1 MAMRLAIAVVL
12 VALLAFA
19 APGRADVSAICPR
32 LTPGQ
37 TLYGQFVQ
45 EQHLKG
51 LTAPLR
57 TEGDFVVAPEVGII
71 WRSAQPVQS
80 VTVITAQGMRRTV
93 NGNEVQRIASAK
105 IPAFAHMY
113 ELIDRA
119 MKGDW
124 SAMEK
129 DFALEYTGDRQAW
142 RIILTPLKS
151 QGPLASRLTSV
162 VLMGDGRIDSVDINR
177 ANGDAEHVAFIK
189 QVVSS
194 SPMPDAD
201 ARLLN
206 EKWE

>member
-1 MAMRLAIAVVL
+1 MRVAIVATFVVL
-12 VALLAFA
+12 LALTSS
-19 APGRADVSAICPR
+19 GHADVSAICPT

-51 LTAPLR
+51 LTAPLK

-71 WRSAQPVQS
+71 WRSEQPVNS
-80 VTVITAQGMRRTV
+80 VTVITAAGMRRTV
-93 NGNEVQRIASAK
+93 NGSEVQRIASAK
-105 IPAFAHMY
+105 IPAFAHLY

-129 DFALEYTGDRQAW
+129 DFALEYSGDRHAW

-162 VLMGDGRIDSVDINR
+162 VLVGDGRIDSVDINR
-177 ANGDAEHVAFIK
+177 ANGDAEHVAFLN

-206 EKWE
+206 DKWE

>member
-1 MAMRLAIAVVL
+1 MRAAVVFAL
-12 VALLAFA
+12 VALLALT
-19 APGRADVSAICPR
+19 APGRADVAAICPT

-37 TLYGQFVQ
+37 TLYGEFVQ

-51 LTAPLR
+51 LTAPLK
-57 TEGDFVVAPEVGII
+57 TEGDFVVAPGVGII
-71 WRSAQPVQS
+71 WRSKQPVQS
-80 VTVITAQGMRRTV
+80 ATVITAAGMRRTV

-105 IPAFAHMY
+105 IPAFAHLY

-142 RIILTPLKS
+142 RIVMTPLKS
-151 QGPLASRLTSV
+151 QDPLASRLTSV

-177 ANGDAEHVAFIK
+177 ANGDSEHVAFLK
-189 QVVSS
+189 QVVST

-206 EKWE
+206 DKWE